1 MKLRIIKKQ
10 KARAIRKERLAKK
23 REHEAHPMFSLT
35 IDGKLKNLGPMFDCK
50 VVIDGSEICCDV
62 VGLSIES

>member
-10 KARAIRKERLAKK
+10 QARALREERLAKK
-23 REHEAHPMFSLT
+23 REHEAHPMFYLT
-35 IDGKLKNLGPMFDCK
+35 IDGKLKKLGPMFDCK
-50 VVIDGSEICCDV
+50 VLINGSEIRCDV